1 MDSSINSI
9 RFNFLYVDKYSFG
22 RTWAYPESTIPYSML
37 RYILDGKAEFNVD
50 GKTYIV
56 EKNQI
61 SYLPEGCN
69 LSCKALDDNFSFISI
84 RFTTSVFY
92 EGANFLT
99 EYFGIPEI
107 IDGDEIIKNYFYE
120 IYKWI
125 LTDSNSKIFYVRGY
139 LELIIANII
148 YKVNSNE
155 NIKIN
160 KETEGINY
168 NMEEIKRRSRK
179 CNTKE
184 DPRIRIVTDYI
195 LMHPTEKYTSQKL
208 SDMADIA
215 ETTFRRLFKQQ
226 TGKTPMEFLC
236 DVRLTTAA
244 RKLLVSNSQ
253 VSTIAY
259 EVGFEDPN
267 YFVRVFKKAFG
278 MTPNQYRKTAIE

>member
-1 MDSSINSI
+1 MDSDMNSI

-22 RTWAYPESTIPYSML
+22 RTWTYPESTIPYSMF
-37 RYILDGKAEFNVD
+37 RYILDGKAEFKID
-50 GKTYIV
+50 GETYVV

-61 SYLPEGCN
+61 SYLPERCN
-69 LSCKALDDNFSFISI
+69 LSCKALEDNFSFISI

-99 EYFGIPEI
+99 EYFGIPKI
-107 IDGDEIIKNYFYE
+107 VDGDEIIKNYFHE

-125 LTDSNSKIFYVRGY
+125 LTDSNAKMFYVRGY
-139 LELIIANII
+139 LELIIAHVIC
-148 YKVNSNE
+148 KVNSNKD
-155 NIKIN
+155 IKVN
-160 KETEGINY
+160 KETEDINY
-168 NMEEIKRRSRK
+168 NMEKIKSRSRK
-179 CNTKE
+179 CNIKE
-184 DPRIRIVTDYI
+184 DLRIRIVIDYI
-195 LMHPTEKYTSQKL
+195 LMHPTEKYTSQEL
-208 SDMADIA
+208 SHMANIA

-226 TGKTPMEFLC
+226 TGKTPIEFLC
-236 DVRLTTAA
+236 DIRLTTAA
-244 RKLLVSNSQ
+244 RKLLVSNSH